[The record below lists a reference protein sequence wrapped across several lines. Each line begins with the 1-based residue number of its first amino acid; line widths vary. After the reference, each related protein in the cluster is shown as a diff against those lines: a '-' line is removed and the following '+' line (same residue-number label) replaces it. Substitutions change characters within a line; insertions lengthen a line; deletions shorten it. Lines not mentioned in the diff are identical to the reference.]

1 MSTNSLRGCVPPAVI
16 VDKSTE
22 AGQRLEAQL
31 DDSFPEKFHSIKDA
45 AALLGL
51 RYWHLQRAVKRG
63 LVPSHRLLT
72 TKRFVRLS
80 EIIAALESSDMG
92 GRS

>member
-1 MSTNSLRGCVPPAVI
+1 M
-16 VDKSTE
+16 TE
-22 AGQRLEAQL
+22 IRKRTEET
-31 DDSFPEKFHSIKDA
+31 PEKFYAIKIA
-45 AALLGL
+45 ADLLGL

-80 EIIAALESSDMG
+80 EVIAAIEQSQPG
-92 GRS
+92 ERP

>member
-1 MSTNSLRGCVPPAVI
+1 MSST
-16 VDKSTE
+16 STE
-22 AGQRLEAQL
+22 ER
-31 DDSFPEKFHSIKDA
+31 PEKFYPIKEA
-45 AALLGL
+45 ADLLGL

-80 EIIAALESSDMG
+80 EVIAAMSERQS
-92 GRS
+92 